1 MGAFVVIL
9 LLALIAGEL
18 LLRLIAPGLL
28 ARLAYIPFKPAR
40 VVPLSRAATE
50 RLTQSGP
57 VESDYRTA
65 PERRIALTQ
74 LLGPNVLDTNGIRLI
89 FGRGGGNVVAFRRL
103 DAQKKVR
110 PLVFVRLRAEG
121 DRIVLSSR
129 FVPSNILLLAAFLA
143 LFSWNMVMTQGL
155 VGLLVVGFFLG
166 ALARGRLRGDRKIVR
181 SRDGERVLLVAVH
194 LGAKVLSSRTI
205 TVERRDMR
213 SRSHRSRRSRRRGPR
228 SHGPRHL
235 GSHRIRA
242 GLPARRCQLFP
253 YRRHRTWRD

>member
-1 MGAFVVIL
+1 VGAFVVIL

-74 LLGPNVLDTNGIRLI
+74 LAGPNVLDTNGIRLI

-129 FVPSNILLLAAFLA
+129 FVPSNILLLAAF
-143 LFSWNMVMTQGL
+143 FGFSSWNFVMTGPWSA
-155 VGLLVVGFFLG
+155 LLVVGFFLVLFFCIVLG
-166 ALARGRLRGDRKIVR
+166 LDWVAVGRLADAVEAEVASRVRLLTEGEPPPRAGD
-181 SRDGERVLLVAVH
+181 DAV
-194 LGAKVLSSRTI
+194 VEE
-205 TVERRDMR
+205 VEREPRLGLSTRDR
-213 SRSHRSRRSRRRGPR
+213 
-228 SHGPRHL
+228 
-235 GSHRIRA
+235 
-242 GLPARRCQLFP
+242 
-253 YRRHRTWRD
+253 